1 MSHLERDELAAGAP
15 AAVTGTACVRL
26 QSVDDERSLVENDDG
41 GHTLRVGRQGDAR
54 GSRGGVSARV
64 ESPAGVM
71 VVDDH
76 ALVRSGV
83 RSFLEADGRF
93 RVAAEAGSV
102 AEVRARLETLPDTV
116 SFVVVD
122 IELRDGSG
130 IDVIREARLRQPPL
144 EVVVLTAFPDARTL
158 HRALATGARGFVLKE
173 AGGGALVTA
182 LACARDGQLYLDP
195 RLGDAIVTVV
205 VIPDDIARQAS
216 DQRLLS
222 LLAEGLTDKDIA
234 GVLGRTPSRAHRD
247 ISALLQRMG
256 VASRAAAV
264 SQAVRSGILV

>member
-1 MSHLERDELAAGAP
+1 MSVRAAAP
-15 AAVTGTACVRL
+15 C
-26 QSVDDERSLVENDDG
+26 
-41 GHTLRVGRQGDAR
+41 
-54 GSRGGVSARV
+54 GVL
-64 ESPAGVM
+64 

-76 ALVRSGV
+76 ALVRAGV

-102 AEVRARLETLPDTV
+102 AEVRSRLETLPELV

-130 IDVIREARLRQPPL
+130 IDVIREVRLRRPPL

-173 AGGGALVTA
+173 AGGDALVTA
-182 LACARDGQLYLDP
+182 LACAQDGQLYLDP
-195 RLGDAIVTVV
+195 RLGRAITTVLT
-205 VIPDDIARQAS
+205 IPDDIAQQAS

-234 GVLGRTPSRAHRD
+234 RILGRTPSGVSRD
-247 ISALLQRMG
+247 IAALLHRMG
-256 VASRAAAV
+256 VPSRAAAV
-264 SQAVRSGILV
+264 SLAVRTGIVA

>member
-1 MSHLERDELAAGAP
+1 MSLGVAA
-15 AAVTGTACVRL
+15 
-26 QSVDDERSLVENDDG
+26 
-41 GHTLRVGRQGDAR
+41 
-54 GSRGGVSARV
+54 
-64 ESPAGVM
+64 PAGVL

-93 RVAAEAGSV
+93 RVAVEAGSV
-102 AEVRARLETLPDTV
+102 AEVRSRLETLPEGV
-116 SFVVVD
+116 AFVVVD

-130 IDVIREARLRQPPL
+130 IDVIRAARLRRPPL

-173 AGGGALVTA
+173 AGGDALVTA

-195 RLGDAIVTVV
+195 RLGDAIATVLA
-205 VIPDDIARQAS
+205 IPDDIARQAS

-234 GVLGRTPSRAHRD
+234 RILGRTPSGVSRD
-247 ISALLQRMG
+247 IAALLQRMG
-256 VASRAAAV
+256 VSSRAAAV
-264 SQAVRSGILV
+264 SQAVRTGIVV

>member
-1 MSHLERDELAAGAP
+1 MSVHL
-15 AAVTGTACVRL
+15 AVPTGVL
-26 QSVDDERSLVENDDG
+26 
-41 GHTLRVGRQGDAR
+41 
-54 GSRGGVSARV
+54 
-64 ESPAGVM
+64 

-93 RVAAEAGSV
+93 RVAVEAASV
-102 AEVRARLETLPDTV
+102 AEVRSRLETLPDSV
-116 SFVVVD
+116 RFLVVD

-130 IDVIREARLRQPPL
+130 IDVIREARLRRPPL

-173 AGGGALVTA
+173 AGGDALVTA

-195 RLGDAIVTVV
+195 RLGDAISTVLT
-205 VIPDDIARQAS
+205 IPDDIAQQAS

-234 GVLGRTPSRAHRD
+234 RILGRTPSGVSRD
-247 ISALLQRMG
+247 IAALLHRMG
-256 VASRAAAV
+256 VSSRAAAV
-264 SQAVRSGILV
+264 SQAVRTGIVV

>member
-1 MSHLERDELAAGAP
+1 MS
-15 AAVTGTACVRL
+15 VRL
-26 QSVDDERSLVENDDG
+26 AVPC
-41 GHTLRVGRQGDAR
+41 
-54 GSRGGVSARV
+54 GVL
-64 ESPAGVM
+64 

-93 RVAAEAGSV
+93 RVAMEAGSV
-102 AEVRARLETLPDTV
+102 AEVRARLETLPDSV
-116 SFVVVD
+116 RFLVVD

-130 IDVIREARLRQPPL
+130 IDVIREARLRRPPL

-173 AGGGALVTA
+173 AGGDALVTA

-195 RLGDAIVTVV
+195 RLGDAIATVLA
-205 VIPDDIARQAS
+205 IPDDIAQQAS

-234 GVLGRTPSRAHRD
+234 RILGRTPSGVSRD
-247 ISALLQRMG
+247 IAALLHRMG
-256 VASRAAAV
+256 VSSRAAAV
-264 SQAVRSGILV
+264 SQAVRSGIVV

>member
-1 MSHLERDELAAGAP
+1 MS
-15 AAVTGTACVRL
+15 VRL
-26 QSVDDERSLVENDDG
+26 AVP
-41 GHTLRVGRQGDAR
+41 T
-54 GSRGGVSARV
+54 GVL
-64 ESPAGVM
+64 

-93 RVAAEAGSV
+93 RVAVEAASV
-102 AEVRARLETLPDTV
+102 AEVRSRLETLPDSV
-116 SFVVVD
+116 RFLVVD

-130 IDVIREARLRQPPL
+130 IDVIREARLRRPPL

-173 AGGGALVTA
+173 AGGDALVTA

-195 RLGDAIVTVV
+195 RLGDAISTVLT
-205 VIPDDIARQAS
+205 IPDDIAQQAS

-234 GVLGRTPSRAHRD
+234 RILGRTPSGVSRD
-247 ISALLQRMG
+247 IAALLHRMG
-256 VASRAAAV
+256 VSSRAAAV
-264 SQAVRSGILV
+264 SQAVRTGIVV

>member
-1 MSHLERDELAAGAP
+1 MS
-15 AAVTGTACVRL
+15 VRL
-26 QSVDDERSLVENDDG
+26 AVP
-41 GHTLRVGRQGDAR
+41 T
-54 GSRGGVSARV
+54 GVL
-64 ESPAGVM
+64 

-93 RVAAEAGSV
+93 RVAMEAGSV
-102 AEVRARLETLPDTV
+102 AEVRSRLETLPDSV
-116 SFVVVD
+116 RFLVVD

-130 IDVIREARLRQPPL
+130 IDVIREARLRRPPL

-173 AGGGALVTA
+173 AGGDALVTA

-195 RLGDAIVTVV
+195 RLGDAIATVLA
-205 VIPDDIARQAS
+205 IPDDIAQQAS

-234 GVLGRTPSRAHRD
+234 RILGRTPSGVSRD
-247 ISALLQRMG
+247 IAALLHRMG
-256 VASRAAAV
+256 VSSRAAAV
-264 SQAVRSGILV
+264 SQAVRTGIVV

>member
-1 MSHLERDELAAGAP
+1 MSVRMAAP
-15 AAVTGTACVRL
+15 TGVL
-26 QSVDDERSLVENDDG
+26 
-41 GHTLRVGRQGDAR
+41 
-54 GSRGGVSARV
+54 
-64 ESPAGVM
+64 

-93 RVAAEAGSV
+93 RVTVEAGSV
-102 AEVRARLETLPDTV
+102 AEVRARLETLPESV
-116 SFVVVD
+116 AFVVVD

-130 IDVIREARLRQPPL
+130 IDVIRQARLRIPPL

-173 AGGGALVTA
+173 AGGDALVTA

-195 RLGDAIVTVV
+195 RLGDAITTVLT
-205 VIPDDIARQAS
+205 IPDDIARQAS

-222 LLAEGLTDKDIA
+222 LLADGLTDKDIA
-234 GVLGRTPSRAHRD
+234 RILGRTPSGVSRD
-247 ISALLQRMG
+247 IAGLLQRMG
-256 VASRAAAV
+256 VSSRAAAV
-264 SQAVRSGILV
+264 SQAVRAGIVV

>member
-1 MSHLERDELAAGAP
+1 MTVRMAP
-15 AAVTGTACVRL
+15 PG
-26 QSVDDERSLVENDDG
+26 
-41 GHTLRVGRQGDAR
+41 
-54 GSRGGVSARV
+54 
-64 ESPAGVM
+64 GVM

-76 ALVRSGV
+76 ALVRAGV

-102 AEVRARLETLPDTV
+102 AEVRARLETLPESV
-116 SFVVVD
+116 SFLVVD

-173 AGGGALVTA
+173 AGGDALVTA

-195 RLGDAIVTVV
+195 RLGGAIATVLT
-205 VIPDDIARQAS
+205 IPDDIARQAS

-234 GVLGRTPSRAHRD
+234 RILGRTPSGVSRD
-247 ISALLQRMG
+247 IAALLHRMG
-256 VASRAAAV
+256 VSSRAAAV
-264 SQAVRSGILV
+264 SQAVRTGIVV

>member
-1 MSHLERDELAAGAP
+1 MS
-15 AAVTGTACVRL
+15 VRL
-26 QSVDDERSLVENDDG
+26 AVP
-41 GHTLRVGRQGDAR
+41 T
-54 GSRGGVSARV
+54 GVL
-64 ESPAGVM
+64 

-93 RVAAEAGSV
+93 RVAMEAGSV
-102 AEVRARLETLPDTV
+102 AEVRSRLETLPDSV
-116 SFVVVD
+116 RFLVVD

-130 IDVIREARLRQPPL
+130 IDVIREARLRRPPL

-173 AGGGALVTA
+173 AGGDALVTA

-195 RLGDAIVTVV
+195 RLGDAIATVLA
-205 VIPDDIARQAS
+205 IPDDIAQQAS

-234 GVLGRTPSRAHRD
+234 RILGRTPSGVSRD
-247 ISALLQRMG
+247 IAALLHRMG
-256 VASRAAAV
+256 VSSRAAAV
-264 SQAVRSGILV
+264 SQAVRSGIVV